1 MLNLSDLDSQFRAL
15 AEPTRRSII
24 ERLGRGPATVSGL
37 AEPFDMSLA
46 AIVQH
51 LKVLEDV
58 GLIRTEKIGRVRTC
72 QIVPAGFQGIS
83 DWIAERR
90 SLVEKRLD
98 RLGVL
103 LTELETNP
111 IPTPNEEGKSQ

>member
-1 MLNLSDLDSQFRAL
+1 MLNFSDIDSQFRAL
-15 AEPTRRSII
+15 AEPTRRSIV
-24 ERLGRGPATVSGL
+24 ERLGRGPATVSSL
-37 AEPFDMSLA
+37 AEPYDMSLA

-51 LKVLEDV
+51 LKVLEDS

-72 QIVPAGFQGIS
+72 QIVPAGFQEIA
-83 DWIAERR
+83 DWISARR

-103 LTELETNP
+103 LAELETDVPPSND
-111 IPTPNEEGKSQ
+111 EGQS

>member
-1 MLNLSDLDSQFRAL
+1 MLNLSDLDTQFRAL

-37 AEPFDMSLA
+37 AEPYDMSLA

-51 LKVLEDV
+51 LKVLEDS

-72 QIVPAGFQGIS
+72 QIVPAGFQAIA
-83 DWIAERR
+83 DWIGERR

-103 LTELETNP
+103 LAELETDVPPSND
-111 IPTPNEEGKSQ
+111 EGDSQ